1 MGTLSLTLVGADG
14 SPQSWSDVSTPLTEI
29 TTWANTTK
37 LSYVNVQ
44 TNGLRADNIR
54 THAGVEGVRVKVRNA
69 SGGTIAADSLIYFS
83 GTYSD
88 GSNNYPTIGK
98 AVAASSAGSTYLAQG
113 VTTASIANNSDGT
126 IAMFYEADSLN
137 TSASSAAGA
146 PVYLSSV
153 AGAYTF
159 TEPTSEFTQVVGI
172 VTVDHAST
180 GRIIFSLGSL
190 PQEALALTSY
200 AKLSG
205 AAFTGDITVFDDAN
219 NADTSIS
226 LGTSATEALVVEALN
241 GTSNKTLEELRVTTK
256 TASGTGDHG
265 QMTFYVDETKI
276 ASIDDGGINLESG
289 KSFTVNGSAIST
301 SAGGSNTQ
309 IQYNNSGAFAGSAN
323 LVYASDA
330 LVTSS
335 SSANLPSLEIKNT
348 HADATAGKLIFT
360 KDPASGQGADNDVM
374 GTIEFFG
381 TDGGNN
387 APELLSYIDSYVVE
401 ADHGSEA
408 SGLRFYVAENDA
420 TKTLGL
426 SVVGQASDDGEV
438 DVTIGAGAA
447 STTTIAGT
455 LTMGSTAALTNAGL
469 VSVANQSGITGLG
482 TISSGTWEAT
492 DVAVAHGGTG
502 SSNASDARTALGLA
516 IGSNVQAHDADL
528 TAIAGL
534 SNSDG
539 NFIVGSASGWVA
551 ESGSTV
557 RTSLGLGTMAVA
569 ATGDYSV
576 VAGSSSI
583 VTVGTISTGTWQ
595 GTAIASAYLDAD
607 TAHLSGTQ
615 TFTGAKTFT
624 GSVTTG
630 VDDTGVDVKFFGA
643 SAGAY
648 MEWDQSADQLRI
660 MGASADATT
669 STGKLLLA
677 TANPTINAN
686 DILGKIDFQAP
697 HETGTDAVEIS
708 ASIQA
713 IAQDTFSASVNATDL
728 IFYTGHSEAATEK
741 FRITSQG
748 ELGVGGA
755 NYGSDGQVLTST
767 GAGTAPAWE
776 NASGAYSA
784 WSVKTTTYTASSG
797 DQLICN
803 HASTGFT
810 VTLPS
815 SPSAGNT
822 VVLKNV
828 GNATV
833 TIGRNSKDIDSVA
846 ADGTLLTDSAV
857 QLVFVDDTFG
867 WVSL

>member
-1 MGTLSLTLVGADG
+1 MGTLSLTLTGADG
-14 SPQSWSDVSTPLTEI
+14 SPQSWSDVETPLTEI

-69 SGGTIAADSLIYFS
+69 SGGTIGADSLIYFS

-88 GSNNYPTIGK
+88 GTNNYPTIGK
-98 AVAASSAGSTYLAQG
+98 AIAASSAGSTYLAQG
-113 VTTASIANNSDGT
+113 VTTGSISNNSDGT
-126 IAMFYEADSLN
+126 VALFYEADNLN

-205 AAFTGDITVFDDAN
+205 AAFTGDLTVFDDAN

-226 LGTSATEALVVEALN
+226 LGTSATEALVIEALN
-241 GTSNKTLEELRVTTK
+241 GSSNKTLEELRVTTK

-265 QMTFYVDETKI
+265 QVTFYVDETKI

-301 SAGGSNTQ
+301 SAGGSDTQ

-323 LVYASDA
+323 LTYASDA

-348 HADATAGKLIFT
+348 HADATAGKLVFT

-381 TDGGNN
+381 TDAGNN

-426 SVVGQASDDGEV
+426 SVVGQATDDGEV

-455 LTMGSTAALTNAGL
+455 LTMGSTAAMTNAGL
-469 VSVANQSGITGLG
+469 VSVANQSNITGLG
-482 TISSGTWEAT
+482 TVSSGTWEAT
-492 DVAVAHGGTG
+492 DVAIAHGGTG
-502 SSNASDARTALGLA
+502 ASTASAARSN
-516 IGSNVQAHDADL
+516 
-528 TAIAGL
+528 
-534 SNSDG
+534 
-539 NFIVGSASGWVA
+539 
-551 ESGSTV
+551 
-557 RTSLGLGTMAVA
+557 LGLGTMAVA
-569 ATGDYSV
+569 ATSDYSV

-583 VTVGTISTGTWQ
+583 VT
-595 GTAIASAYLDAD
+595 
-607 TAHLSGTQ
+607 
-615 TFTGAKTFT
+615 TGALNS
-624 GSVTTG
+624 GSITSGFGNINIGSSSITTTG
-630 VDDTGVDVKFFGA
+630 A
-643 SAGAY
+643 
-648 MEWDQSADQLRI
+648 L
-660 MGASADATT
+660 
-669 STGKLLLA
+669 
-677 TANPTINAN
+677 
-686 DILGKIDFQAP
+686 
-697 HETGTDAVEIS
+697 
-708 ASIQA
+708 
-713 IAQDTFSASVNATDL
+713 
-728 IFYTGHSEAATEK
+728 
-741 FRITSQG
+741 
-748 ELGVGGA
+748 
-755 NYGSDGQVLTST
+755 
-767 GAGTAPAWE
+767 
-776 NASGAYSA
+776 ASGATTVTGTLAVGNGATSAGKIEIYEDTDDGAHKLTLTIPALAGDVTLTLPNTDGNADQVLKTDGSGNLDWVTSGGLYSQ
-784 WSVKTTTYTASSG
+784 WSVVTADGTTASNG
-797 DQLICN
+797 DQIICN
-803 HASTGFT
+803 HASTAFT

-815 SPSAGNT
+815 SPSTGDT
-822 VVLKNV
+822 VLFKNV

-833 TIGRNSKDIDSVA
+833 TIARNGKDIDSVA
-846 ADGTLLTDSAV
+846 ENGTLLTDASV

>member
-1 MGTLSLTLVGADG
+1 MGTLSLTLTGADG
-14 SPQSWSDVSTPLTEI
+14 SPQSWSDVETPLTEI

-69 SGGTIAADSLIYFS
+69 SGGTIGADSLIYFS

-88 GSNNYPTIGK
+88 GTNNYPTIGK

-113 VTTASIANNSDGT
+113 VTTESIANNADGT
-126 IAMFYEADSLN
+126 VALFYEADNLN

-205 AAFTGDITVFDDAN
+205 ASFTGDLTVFDDAN

-226 LGTSATEALVVEALN
+226 LGTSATEALVIEALN
-241 GTSNKTLEELRVTTK
+241 GSSNKTLEELRVTTK

-381 TDGGNN
+381 TDAGNN

-420 TKTLGL
+420 TRTLGL
-426 SVVGQASDDGEV
+426 SIVGHATTDGRI
-438 DVTIGAGAA
+438 DVTLGAGAA
-447 STTTIAGT
+447 SVVTIEGSIDLANDIDVDGT
-455 LTMGSTAALTNAGL
+455 LEADA
-469 VSVANQSGITGLG
+469 ITLG
-482 TISSGTWEAT
+482 G
-492 DVAVAHGGTG
+492 
-502 SSNASDARTALGLA
+502 TALG
-516 IGSNVQAHDADL
+516 
-528 TAIAGL
+528 
-534 SNSDG
+534 
-539 NFIVGSASGWVA
+539 
-551 ESGSTV
+551 
-557 RTSLGLGTMAVA
+557 SL
-569 ATGDYSV
+569 YSPI
-576 VAGSSSI
+576 AGSSSI
-583 VTVGTISTGTWQ
+583 VT
-595 GTAIASAYLDAD
+595 
-607 TAHLSGTQ
+607 
-615 TFTGAKTFT
+615 TGALNS
-624 GSVTTG
+624 GSITSGFGNINIGSSTITTTG
-630 VDDTGVDVKFFGA
+630 A
-643 SAGAY
+643 
-648 MEWDQSADQLRI
+648 L
-660 MGASADATT
+660 
-669 STGKLLLA
+669 
-677 TANPTINAN
+677 
-686 DILGKIDFQAP
+686 
-697 HETGTDAVEIS
+697 
-708 ASIQA
+708 
-713 IAQDTFSASVNATDL
+713 
-728 IFYTGHSEAATEK
+728 
-741 FRITSQG
+741 
-748 ELGVGGA
+748 
-755 NYGSDGQVLTST
+755 
-767 GAGTAPAWE
+767 
-776 NASGAYSA
+776 ASGATTVTGTLAVGNGATSAGKIEIYEDTDDGAHKLTLTIPALAGDVTLTLPNTDGNADQVLKTDGSGNLDWVTSGGLYSQ
-784 WSVKTTTYTASSG
+784 WSVVTADGTTASNG
-797 DQLICN
+797 DQIICN
-803 HASTGFT
+803 HASTAFT

-815 SPSAGNT
+815 SPSTGDT
-822 VVLKNV
+822 VLFKNV

-833 TIGRNSKDIDSVA
+833 TIARNGKDIDSVA
-846 ADGTLLTDSAV
+846 ENGTLLTDASV